1 MSRDEA
7 VAKILFE
14 PPGSFTTCHPWPPR
28 SRQNDLGWDFWEEL
42 LPLLAAE
49 PDARGARLLARVR
62 EELSLAKARVAV
74 KKALD

>member
-1 MSRDEA
+1 M
-7 VAKILFE
+7 
-14 PPGSFTTCHPWPPR
+14 PPR